1 MLAEDASADDI
12 FSDALSVLES
22 SYHEDDEF
30 VRYGPLVIS
39 VAPKVG
45 ARFWHRSLYED
56 YVDECDCMRTE
67 ADWDAF

>member
-12 FSDALSVLES
+12 FSDALSVLDT
-22 SYHEDDEF
+22 SYQEDDEF

-45 ARFWHRSLYED
+45 ARFCHRSLY
-56 YVDECDCMRTE
+56 
-67 ADWDAF
+67 